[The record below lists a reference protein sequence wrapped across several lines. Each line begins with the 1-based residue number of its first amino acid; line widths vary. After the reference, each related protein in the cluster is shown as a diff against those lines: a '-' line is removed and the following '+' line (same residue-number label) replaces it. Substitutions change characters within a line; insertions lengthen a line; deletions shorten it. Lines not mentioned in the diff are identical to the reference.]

1 MFTGN
6 MWPHTHLCDNDTVT
20 VAMIYTLWTIL
31 LGHLSHHTNGNF
43 KPRGDKVNKKR
54 EKNEKREDKRKT
66 IQQLM
71 KTVQCLTCKSLRTQE
86 IGLAYSGCRSSGRI
100 SDYGTKP
107 ENPRVQPKGQ
117 NWGEKCKMKNVICTW
132 RSRFAYGAFNQ
143 TAVQLN
149 SVDDFNNKVAQTS
162 YSGILFCKYGS
173 FPK

>member
-6 MWPHTHLCDNDTVT
+6 MLPYTHLCDNDTVT

-43 KPRGDKVNKKR
+43 KRRGDKVNKKG
-54 EKNEKREDKRKT
+54 EKWEEGRQEEDNT
-66 IQQLM
+66 AIDEDCSVFDMQ
-71 KTVQCLTCKSLRTQE
+71 
-86 IGLAYSGCRSSGRI
+86 I
-100 SDYGTKP
+100 P
-107 ENPRVQPKGQ
+107 ENSGNWFGLFWVQELGAYQWLWDETRESPSAAKRSKLRG
-117 NWGEKCKMKNVICTW
+117 KYVICTW